1 MPGVPPNAI
10 DALKKIGRSLFGRK
24 KKSKAPVEET
34 TEHGEQSNQTPSAAH
49 DTPVNVPAVAA
60 PPPPPPAADNA
71 AAAASQIEES
81 REVAPAT
88 APAAETI
95 TPAPAPGVD
104 VPKETETV
112 LPSQP
117 TAPQLEAPK
126 KEAPIGE
133 IDLPSTE
140 DKKTEEVA
148 APAAA
153 ATAPAVAA
161 AAPPAV

>member
-1 MPGVPPNAI
+1 MPGVPPNTV
-10 DALKKIGRSLFGRK
+10 DLLKKFGRSLFNRK
-24 KKSKAPVEET
+24 KKSKTPVEET
-34 TEHGEQSNQTPSAAH
+34 TEHGEQSSQTPSAAH

-60 PPPPPPAADNA
+60 PPPPAAENA
-71 AAAASQIEES
+71 AAAAPQIEES
-81 REVAPAT
+81 REVAPTA

-104 VPKETETV
+104 VPKEAETV

-117 TAPQLEAPK
+117 TAPQLDAPK
-126 KEAPIGE
+126 KEDPIGE

-140 DKKTEEVA
+140 YKKTDEVA

-161 AAPPAV
+161 AAPPAEK

>member
-24 KKSKAPVEET
+24 KKSKTPVEET
-34 TEHGEQSNQTPSAAH
+34 TEHGEQSNQTPPAAH

-60 PPPPPPAADNA
+60 PPPPTTENTTTPAP
-71 AAAASQIEES
+71 QIEES
-81 REVAPAT
+81 REVAPTA

-104 VPKETETV
+104 VPKE
-112 LPSQP
+112 SQP
-117 TAPQLEAPK
+117 TAPQLDAPK

-148 APAAA
+148 ATAPAAA
-153 ATAPAVAA
+153 VV
-161 AAPPAV
+161 APPAEK